1 MLMSNLGRRWLLV
14 FDNAD
19 NINILR
25 HVWPG
30 DTHGSVLVTS
40 RDFNS
45 AHSLT
50 SAGLNLQPFDDSV
63 GADVL
68 LQLIGHEKL
77 APADITEA
85 ESISHALGGLP
96 LALDQIAGFI
106 TQRCL
111 LLQDFLPLYER
122 NAAKIDSRKIGLN
135 DYSHTLSTVWEMTLA
150 NLTGPEFHLQTLLA
164 FFEPDAVHESILV
177 EGSKLVD
184 ADDFE
189 FLSDE
194 MR

>member
-1 MLMSNLGRRWLLV
+1 MFKLGRRWLLV

-30 DTHGSVLVTS
+30 DTRGSVLVTS

-50 SAGLNLQPFDDSV
+50 SAGLYLQPFDDSV

-96 LALDQIAGFI
+96 LALDQIAAFI

-111 LLQDFLPLYER
+111 LLQDFLPLNER
-122 NAAKIDSRKIGLN
+122 NAAKIDCRKIGLN
-135 DYSHTLSTVWEMTLA
+135 DYSHTLSTVWDW
-150 NLTGPEFHLQTLLA
+150 P
-164 FFEPDAVHESILV
+164 
-177 EGSKLVD
+177 
-184 ADDFE
+184 
-189 FLSDE
+189 
-194 MR
+194 